1 MKFLYRGV
9 SYEDEPSTI
18 TVEEGEVGG
27 TYRGHVWKTHRAK
40 QVQKRQA
47 PVQLTYRGVT
57 YRAR

>member
-1 MKFLYRGV
+1 MKLFYRGV

-18 TVEEGEVGG
+18 EVVEGEVGG
-27 TYRGHVWKTHRAK
+27 TYRGHEWKTHQAK
-40 QVQKRQA
+40 RVHKRQT